1 MRLIILLSFFL
12 SLTVYANEPAIQ
24 TSQPQDEGDNDGFGI
39 TMGLSAGAAVLD
51 GELYNQIGIRPLI
64 TVGKLG
70 IALDLSLYL
79 DADGKIREENW
90 DEPSDFF
97 EKLYFVRWGHPGDPL
112 YIKVGAIDNYRL
124 GYGLLM
130 SRYSNTI
137 QYPSVIRT
145 GLELGIQGETYGFQ
159 GMMNNFAE
167 TFNGG
172 GVVAG
177 RLSYKVIGDLEIGV
191 SAVADINQY
200 KALNDED
207 DDGVPDFVDDFPN
220 KKRYQID
227 TDGDGVPDPV
237 DPDQDGDGYTD
248 NTQRDDVANNDP
260 DGTELKEAPFDVN
273 KAPDKSQFAYA
284 ADIAYP
290 FVKQKYLTLVVYSQF
305 AQFAY
310 DGGWGI
316 TAPGV
321 QAKFAFINAFAE
333 YRVFDKNFIPE
344 YFNTTYELERAV
356 LRGDSVQTK
365 RQVLEMLNETAQ
377 GYVIGADF
385 NLGDI
390 MVFGAEYQNM
400 TISSDN
406 SAFDNLRTLRA
417 NLDLIANIIPKIRT
431 AGAYYY
437 QNNTSLNKIFSRT
450 EGTILGYR
458 LGYDIGGGA
467 ALVLDFR
474 QTYRDK
480 NGDGR
485 IKGSNE
491 VVKTTLIQTVFTF

>member
-1 MRLIILLSFFL
+1 MRRILFMILLSAAVL
-12 SLTVYANEPAIQ
+12 WAGNPAEQ
-24 TSQPQDEGDNDGFGI
+24 VPPPQDDGESGGFDI
-39 TMGLSAGAAVLD
+39 TMGISAGAAVLD
-51 GELYNQIGIRPLI
+51 GQLYNQIGIRPLI
-64 TVGKLG
+64 TMGKLG
-70 IALDLSLYL
+70 IALDLSIYL
-79 DADGKIREENW
+79 DADGNIRQENW
-90 DEPSDFF
+90 DEPIDFF

-130 SRYSNTI
+130 NRYANTI
-137 QYPSVIRT
+137 EYPSVIRT
-145 GLELGIQGETYGFQ
+145 GLELGIQGEQYGFQ
-159 GMMNNFAE
+159 GMMNNFSE

-172 GVVAG
+172 GLVAG

-191 SAVADINQY
+191 SAVADVNQY
-200 KALNDED
+200 KGLKDND

-220 KKRYQID
+220 KKKYQID
-227 TDGDGVPDPV
+227 TDGDRVPDPV

-248 NTQRDDVANNDP
+248 NTQRDDVQNNDP
-260 DGTELKEAPFDVN
+260 DGVVLKDAPFDVN
-273 KAPDKSQFAYA
+273 KATDKSQFAYA

-290 FVKQKYLTLVVYSQF
+290 FIKQKYLTLVVYSQF

-333 YRVFDKNFIPE
+333 YRVFDKKFIPE

-365 RQVLEMLNETAQ
+365 RQILEMLNETAQ

-400 TISSDN
+400 SISSSN
-406 SAFDNLRTLRA
+406 SAFDNLRTVRA
-417 NLDLIANIIPKIRT
+417 NLDLNANIIPKIKT

-437 QNNTSLNKIFSRT
+437 QNNTSLDKIFSRT

-485 IKGSNE
+485 IKGSDE
-491 VVKTTLIQTVFTF
+491 VIKTTMIQTVFTF